1 MSFSVHM
8 ILMRLRDFDPFEFPP
23 VQWRSKMAPNIL
35 ASLQTVQSIGNP
47 PFWEKFNELDMPQQ
61 PDGGPK
67 SQQKGLSS

>member
-1 MSFSVHM
+1 
-8 ILMRLRDFDPFEFPP
+8 
-23 VQWRSKMAPNIL
+23 MAPNIL

-61 PDGGPK
+61 PDGGPT